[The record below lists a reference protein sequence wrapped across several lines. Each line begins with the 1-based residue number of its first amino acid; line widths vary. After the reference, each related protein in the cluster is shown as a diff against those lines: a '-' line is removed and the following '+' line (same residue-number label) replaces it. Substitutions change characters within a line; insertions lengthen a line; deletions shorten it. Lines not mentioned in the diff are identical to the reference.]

1 MLTIVVIAAI
11 DIIYDMYR
19 FRPPGRFLKKP
30 RICPPGR
37 FFRFLVPLLGIAC
50 FVLGQSPG
58 MAQLPGS
65 ARVPATDPFRV
76 RAASIAA
83 ALDTDRLAA
92 QLILSAVDGRETL
105 PRKTRALLAEI
116 PPGGIMLFRYNVNAG
131 SDAAAALAGNI
142 SAAVQEASGI
152 PPFIAAD
159 QEGGTVQRFGGAASL
174 PPPLSYWERYGR
186 GENRAGLLEE
196 IAGAAERAG
205 RELRRLGINL
215 NLAPVAE
222 PLYGGNGAFLK
233 NRSYGPDV
241 FFTGEAAAAFV
252 RGMKRAGVAATLK
265 HFPGNTALDPH
276 RARVTITA
284 SGPELENMI
293 FPFRKAAES
302 GPAAV
307 MLSHTAVIAWDGKP
321 ASLSVRAV
329 RYLREDLGFDG
340 IIIADDF
347 SMAAIAGPP
356 EQRSLEAVRAGVDM
370 VMAWPGNVRAIHGAL
385 VSALEAG
392 TLDRRRLEEAASR
405 IIAEKFRYGLMP

>member
-1 MLTIVVIAAI
+1 M
-11 DIIYDMYR
+11 
-19 FRPPGRFLKKP
+19 
-30 RICPPGR
+30 
-37 FFRFLVPLLGIAC
+37 FRFLVLVCGICLVA
-50 FVLGQSPG
+50 GSPG
-58 MAQLPGS
+58 
-65 ARVPATDPFRV
+65 PAAPAPDPFFR

-83 ALDTDRLAA
+83 AMEPDRLAA

-105 PRKTRALLAEI
+105 PAKTRALLAEI

-131 SDAAAALAGNI
+131 SAAAAALAGNI
-142 SAAVQEASGI
+142 SAAVQDACGI
-152 PPFIAAD
+152 LPFIAAD
-159 QEGGTVQRFGGAASL
+159 QEGGAVQRFGGAASL
-174 PPPLSYWERYGR
+174 PPPLSYWERYGK
-186 GENRAGLLEE
+186 GEDRAALLEE
-196 IAGAAERAG
+196 IAGEAERAG

-233 NRSYGPDV
+233 NRSYGPDP

-252 RGMKRAGVAATLK
+252 RGMKKAGVAATLK

-276 RARVTITA
+276 RSSVTITA
-284 SGPELENMI
+284 AGTELEKMI

-307 MLSHTAVIAWDGKP
+307 MLSHTAVTTWDGKP
-321 ASLSVRAV
+321 ASLSPRAV
-329 RYLREDLGFDG
+329 RYLRENLGFDG

-347 SMAAIAGPP
+347 SMAAIAGPA

-385 VSALEAG
+385 VSALNAG

-405 IIAEKFRYGLMP
+405 IIAGKLRYGLVSLK